1 MTTRPDAADLFALTD
16 EEDDPPMT
24 NPSPYPATREYD
36 IDVDVTLHLTIR
48 EELPIGAQP
57 TDVPLAL
64 SLRDNLI
71 QQVQNAIKHVHADLV
86 DIEWNIIDVRTP

>member
-36 IDVDVTLHLTIR
+36 IDVDVTVRLTIR
-48 EELPIGAQP
+48 EELVVNDPRADADAYVRDDLITQIKQ
-57 TDVPLAL
+57 
-64 SLRDNLI
+64 SLKQI
-71 QQVQNAIKHVHADLV
+71 HADV
-86 DIEWNIIDVRTP
+86 DDIEWTVTDVRTP